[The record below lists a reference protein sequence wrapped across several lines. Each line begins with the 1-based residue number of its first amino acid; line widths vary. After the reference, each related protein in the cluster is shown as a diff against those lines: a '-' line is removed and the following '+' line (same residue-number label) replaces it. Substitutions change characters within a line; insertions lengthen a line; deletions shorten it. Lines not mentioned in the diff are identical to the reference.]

1 MTKYLV
7 LVGLM
12 MAGCG
17 GGGGGNNGAT
27 QLWIA
32 SKNDELHIQLTPI
45 EPNPF

>member
-1 MTKYLV
+1 MTKYLL

-17 GGGGGNNGAT
+17 GGDSGT

-45 EPNPF
+45 QPDPF